1 MFFDDIEAAYP
12 TQMVGR
18 SSYIPKRKFALKHYC
33 VHFSQSIFD
42 IYVVKVGTAMSG
54 AYGDRSLKE
63 TPTWAVAMV
72 SAVFVIISMLI
83 EHGIH
88 SLGKWFQKHKKKA
101 MTEALEKIKD
111 EKFAELMLLGFI
123 SLLITAG
130 TNPISKICI
139 SLKFGD
145 IMLPCKHESKK
156 LLYNTDG
163 FSRRKSL
170 WYAGNS
176 APAGGEGYC
185 SKYGKIQ
192 LISQS
197 GVHQLHIFIFLLGV
211 FHILY
216 SVIGMALAQAKM
228 KKWKAWELETTSLNI
243 NLRMILQ
250 DLGSLMKPPLFG
262 DILVSLNCLA
272 SDGLKYLQ
280 VAFFRQFFVS
290 VTKVD
295 YLTMRHGFINA
306 HFAPNSQFNFHK
318 YIKRS
323 MEDDF
328 KLVVG
333 ISVPLWIFAIL
344 FQLLN
349 VYRWYTLF
357 VISFL
362 PPIMILIIGAKLQII
377 IMEMAQQIQDRAT
390 IVKGIPVVEPRND
403 YFWLN
408 QPDLILFL
416 MHFTLFQNAF
426 QMAYFLWT
434 WMGSHMKRS
443 IFEDQIANALKRWQK
458 KARERKKL
466 RQITGAEVSNFRFL
480 SGKPTPSHDS
490 PPIQLLHIYTH
501 KSIGVENNFYSP
513 NAHCSETEDSRVE
526 GPSMASCGDHQ
537 TRRPE
542 NSAKED
548 DEDLNYDVD
557 FSLNLA

>member
-1 MFFDDIEAAYP
+1 
-12 TQMVGR
+12 
-18 SSYIPKRKFALKHYC
+18 
-33 VHFSQSIFD
+33 
-42 IYVVKVGTAMSG
+42 
-54 AYGDRSLKE
+54 
-63 TPTWAVAMV
+63 
-72 SAVFVIISMLI
+72 
-83 EHGIH
+83 
-88 SLGKWFQKHKKKA
+88 
-101 MTEALEKIKD
+101 
-111 EKFAELMLLGFI
+111 MLLGFI

-139 SLKFGD
+139 PLKFGD

-156 LLYNTDG
+156 LLYNKDG
-163 FSRRKSL
+163 FSRRKLL

-228 KKWKAWELETTSLNI
+228 KKWKAWEIETTSLEYEFTNDPSRFRI
-243 NLRMILQ
+243 THETSFVRRHTSFSKLPGLRWI
-250 DLGSLMKPPLFG
+250 
-262 DILVSLNCLA
+262 
-272 SDGLKYLQ
+272 
-280 VAFFRQFFVS
+280 VAFFRQFFAS
-290 VTKVD
+290 VTNVD

-362 PPIMILIIGAKLQII
+362 PPIMILIIGAKLQLI

-434 WMGSHMKRS
+434 WYEFGLTSCFHENLPLILTKVFLGVAFQVLCGYITFPVYALVTQMGSHMKRS

-458 KARERKKL
+458 KAKERKKL
-466 RQITGAEVSNFRFL
+466 RQITGAEVSNFRFI

-490 PPIQLLHIYTH
+490 PPIHLLHIYTH
-501 KSIGVENNFYSP
+501 KSIGIENNFYSP
-513 NAHCSETEDSRVE
+513 NAHCSETEASRVE
-526 GPSMASCGDHQ
+526 GPSMVSCGDHQ
-537 TRRPE
+537 TRPE

-548 DEDLNYDVD
+548 DDDLHYDVD

>member
-1 MFFDDIEAAYP
+1 MISK
-12 TQMVGR
+12 QL
-18 SSYIPKRKFALKHYC
+18 IPPRWLDR

-42 IYVVKVGTAMSG
+42 IYVFKVGSAMSG

-63 TPTWAVAMV
+63 TPTWAVALV
-72 SAVFVIISMLI
+72 SAVFVIISILI

-111 EKFAELMLLGFI
+111 ELMLLGFI

-139 SLKFGD
+139 PLKFGD

-156 LLYNTDG
+156 LLYNKDG
-163 FSRRKSL
+163 FSRRNLL
-170 WYAGNS
+170 WYSGNS

-216 SVIGMALAQAKM
+216 SVIGMALAQAKVCYDCYSC
-228 KKWKAWELETTSLNI
+228 KLFYNDLDLADPSRFRFTHETSFVRRHTSFSKLPG
-243 NLRMILQ
+243 LRWI
-250 DLGSLMKPPLFG
+250 
-262 DILVSLNCLA
+262 
-272 SDGLKYLQ
+272 
-280 VAFFRQFFVS
+280 
-290 VTKVD
+290 
-295 YLTMRHGFINA
+295 A

-349 VYRWYTLF
+349 VYTYKLTEARYDQ
-357 VISFL
+357 
-362 PPIMILIIGAKLQII
+362 MILIIGAKLQII

-434 WMGSHMKRS
+434 WKIFQMGSHMKRS

-466 RQITGAEVSNFRFL
+466 RQITGAEVSNFRFI

-513 NAHCSETEDSRVE
+513 NAHCSETEGSRVE

-548 DEDLNYDVD
+548 DEDLHYDFD

>member
-18 SSYIPKRKFALKHYC
+18 SSYIPKRKFALKHC
-33 VHFSQSIFD
+33 
-42 IYVVKVGTAMSG
+42 TAMSG

-111 EKFAELMLLGFI
+111 EESRCGMPEILLPLVVKATALNIKICVAKTNTLTRGGPAELW
-123 SLLITAG
+123 A
-130 TNPISKICI
+130 CI
-139 SLKFGD
+139 
-145 IMLPCKHESKK
+145 I
-156 LLYNTDG
+156 
-163 FSRRKSL
+163 
-170 WYAGNS
+170 
-176 APAGGEGYC
+176 
-185 SKYGKIQ
+185 GKIQ

>member
-111 EKFAELMLLGFI
+111 EESRCGMPEILLPLVVKATALNIKICVAKTNTLTRGGPAELW
-123 SLLITAG
+123 A
-130 TNPISKICI
+130 CI
-139 SLKFGD
+139 
-145 IMLPCKHESKK
+145 I
-156 LLYNTDG
+156 
-163 FSRRKSL
+163 
-170 WYAGNS
+170 
-176 APAGGEGYC
+176 
-185 SKYGKIQ
+185 GKIQ

-295 YLTMRHGFINA
+295 YLTMRHGFIN
-306 HFAPNSQFNFHK
+306 
-318 YIKRS
+318 
-323 MEDDF
+323 
-328 KLVVG
+328 
-333 ISVPLWIFAIL
+333 
-344 FQLLN
+344 
-349 VYRWYTLF
+349 
-357 VISFL
+357 
-362 PPIMILIIGAKLQII
+362 MILIIGAKLQII

>member
-111 EKFAELMLLGFI
+111 ELMLLGFI

-295 YLTMRHGFINA
+295 YLTMRHGFIN
-306 HFAPNSQFNFHK
+306 
-318 YIKRS
+318 
-323 MEDDF
+323 
-328 KLVVG
+328 
-333 ISVPLWIFAIL
+333 
-344 FQLLN
+344 
-349 VYRWYTLF
+349 
-357 VISFL
+357 
-362 PPIMILIIGAKLQII
+362 MILIIGAKLQII